1 MMQKQIDLKDC
12 GLLTLS
18 YLYKYYE
25 NKNLEINELKMKAKY
40 DSQGINLLEL
50 GFIAKDYGLFLESYE
65 GSYEAFLKLKIEKP
79 LICVI
84 RNDDIYHYVVII
96 KRKNDTL
103 YLYDPTKGKVK
114 ISIQEF
120 QDIYLNII
128 VLVDYKKPVAI
139 TKIYQKHNQLF
150 IPNKLMLLLI
160 PSLLLLLISNF
171 IMNGFIKI
179 ILDYFIANRNNS
191 LFLIFLISYLSLI
204 IVHSVNK
211 FFYSLLTKSLELKI
225 AKKIWHAISSKI
237 TTSCSSYIRKLT
249 KEDYLR
255 RYSVIYEVASFQSKY
270 IYTLVYEAI
279 VLISSVSLLIYF
291 EYKLSIIAF
300 LTSILIFIFSIV
312 FRYLKN
318 KKYEEILQ
326 HSLKSNY
333 KSIDFIFNMN
343 NLKREPNLLLNWEK
357 CNKEL
362 IEKNFNYYKLEQL
375 NLMINIIISLSAPI
389 LIVYFSI
396 NNIYSKTLSIGTLI
410 LFLNLFN
417 YLNNSSIYFSG
428 FISDYKK
435 YKINVEMLNFVMN
448 FKDEIQNENGFEIQ
462 RVESIEINNL
472 EFEYTKGH
480 NILNIKYFKSSKNF
494 NIKGNNGSGKSTL
507 LSMFSLDEE
516 IENCIR
522 INNIDIKQFNKKRMR
537 DELILLNSNIVL
549 PTTSVI
555 SYLTKDNYLLKKELY
570 KNIEKYNL
578 ASLFNTMNFNI
589 NSNIVNAGSNFSKGQ
604 QDLIKILN
612 LFCKKYKLI
621 LLDEIFENL
630 DKNNFEK
637 LKNSIKSYQDE
648 AFFIEISHN
657 NNFLYQEECLEI
669 K

>member
-1 MMQKQIDLKDC
+1 
-12 GLLTLS
+12 
-18 YLYKYYE
+18 
-25 NKNLEINELKMKAKY
+25 
-40 DSQGINLLEL
+40 
-50 GFIAKDYGLFLESYE
+50 
-65 GSYEAFLKLKIEKP
+65 
-79 LICVI
+79 
-84 RNDDIYHYVVII
+84 
-96 KRKNDTL
+96 
-103 YLYDPTKGKVK
+103 
-114 ISIQEF
+114 
-120 QDIYLNII
+120 
-128 VLVDYKKPVAI
+128 
-139 TKIYQKHNQLF
+139 
-150 IPNKLMLLLI
+150 
-160 PSLLLLLISNF
+160 
-171 IMNGFIKI
+171 
-179 ILDYFIANRNNS
+179 
-191 LFLIFLISYLSLI
+191 
-204 IVHSVNK
+204 
-211 FFYSLLTKSLELKI
+211 
-225 AKKIWHAISSKI
+225 
-237 TTSCSSYIRKLT
+237 
-249 KEDYLR
+249 
-255 RYSVIYEVASFQSKY
+255 
-270 IYTLVYEAI
+270 
-279 VLISSVSLLIYF
+279 
-291 EYKLSIIAF
+291 
-300 LTSILIFIFSIV
+300 
-312 FRYLKN
+312 
-318 KKYEEILQ
+318 
-326 HSLKSNY
+326 
-333 KSIDFIFNMN
+333 
-343 NLKREPNLLLNWEK
+343 
-357 CNKEL
+357 
-362 IEKNFNYYKLEQL
+362 
-375 NLMINIIISLSAPI
+375 MINIIISLSAPI